1 MGSSDRP
8 TAKIRTIVIDCIDVE
23 ASAKFWGTLLGM
35 EVAGRLDEYLFFED
49 FAPGLRVTLQQV
61 DRVTADK
68 SPIHFDLVPEDG
80 ERFLALAADLGATT
94 VAHVDH
100 PEYRLV
106 VLADPDGNEFCVDL
120 ETSVLL
126 DGGSAEASGPGSA

>member
-23 ASAKFWGTLLGM
+23 ASAAFWGALLDM
-35 EVAGRLDEYLFFED
+35 KVAGRLDEYLFFED
-49 FAPGLRVTLQQV
+49 FVPGLRITLQQV
-61 DRVTADK
+61 DQVTTDK
-68 SPIHFDLVPEDG
+68 SPIHFDVVPAESQ
-80 ERFLALAADLGATT
+80 RFLAYARELGATT
-94 VAHVDH
+94 VAGVNH

-120 ETSVLL
+120 ETSPLL
-126 DGGSAEASGPGSA
+126 DGRSAEASAPDST